1 MYADIRGSYMAR
13 SLATSAAASMS
24 TARKQNQSELYKR
37 GMCGIG
43 PYTSALEGMLQSEF
57 DNIRNIF
64 PREDWGRVL
73 LSTSRSALSDFG
85 KTLRDLNTHI
95 QTNLMT
101 DCFLAYE
108 IIEIISGLMRR
119 LEAKLPDMKKPIS
132 ELAQPVRDTARNSL
146 TKILEDT
153 KTRVQ
158 SLISLPIEGSAIPL
172 TVDIMTRLQVF
183 PQYLPT
189 ITSIMAS
196 IGDGNWTPSS
206 PTSSAAPSLRSF
218 DGSLS
223 GPESNALFAH
233 YCSDMLETLVS
244 ALDSRARL
252 LIKSQQIQA
261 VFMCNNIS
269 VIENMIR
276 TSELGSLLGGPV
288 QQRVDTWKSKHL
300 KLYLASWS
308 QASSQL
314 LDVQYTNRA
323 SGRPTSSGAPD
334 SAAVVRAL
342 GARERDAIKEKF
354 RAFNSAFDALVA
366 SHRSAKMEPDVRAL
380 LGGELQHII
389 EPLYNRFWDRYHEVD
404 KGKGKYVRYS
414 KTEMTAVF
422 AGLRGE

>member
-43 PYTSALEGMLQSEF
+43 PYTSALEGMLASEF

-119 LEAKLPDMKKPIS
+119 LDAKLPDMKKPIA

-158 SLISLPIEGSAIPL
+158 ALISLPMEGSAIPL

-183 PQYLPT
+183 PQYLGT
-189 ITSIMAS
+189 ITTIMAS

-206 PTSSAAPSLRSF
+206 PPSSTAPSLRSF

-223 GPESNALFAH
+223 GPESNALFAR

-252 LIKSQQIQA
+252 LIKSQQVQA
-261 VFMCNNIS
+261 IFMCNNIS

-276 TSELGSLLGGPV
+276 TSELGSLLGTV

-323 SGRPTSSGAPD
+323 SGRPASSGAPD
-334 SAAVVRAL
+334 SATVVRGLSAK
-342 GARERDAIKEKF
+342 ERDIIKEKF
-354 RAFNSAFDALVA
+354 RAFNGAFDALVA
-366 SHRSAKMEPDVRAL
+366 NHRGAKMEPDVRVL
-380 LGGELQHII
+380 LGSELQHVID
-389 EPLYNRFWDRYHEVD
+389 PLYNRFWDRYHEVD
-404 KGKGKYVRYS
+404 KGKGKYVKYS
-414 KTEMTAVF
+414 KTEMASIF
-422 AGLRGE
+422 AGLRGD